1 MAASSA
7 GSNSVATEQT
17 EEPQL
22 VELLNQEAG
31 MSTQID
37 LQVIRQEIVDYQ
49 YPMQGKQ
56 VQAQKLQVILQSR
69 HADQYCLGVA
79 RLQKNDKNELKAL
92 ARRWQIGTVWRF
104 TTLTLLSGDKPA
116 FIHTP
121 CRITIDLR
129 KAKATALLQSTS
141 FPQAPVPTATI
152 ADILEL
158 KQMQRFDLM
167 AITTKIL
174 EERKSGT
181 GMIIAD
187 VRLVDGSKQASNTT
201 EYASLPLTLFF
212 KEAAELNTFKN

>member
-1 MAASSA
+1 M
-7 GSNSVATEQT
+7 
-17 EEPQL
+17 L
-22 VELLNQEAG
+22 
-31 MSTQID
+31 
-37 LQVIRQEIVDYQ
+37 
-49 YPMQGKQ
+49 
-56 VQAQKLQVILQSR
+56 AQKLQIILQSKI
-69 HADQYCLGVA
+69 AEQYCLGVA
-79 RLQKNDKNELKAL
+79 KLQKKDKNELKAL
-92 ARRWQIGTVWRF
+92 ATRWQTGTTWRF
-104 TTLTLLSGDKPA
+104 TTLTLLNDKPA

-158 KQMQRFDLM
+158 QQMQRFDLM
-167 AITTKIL
+167 AITIKIL

-187 VRLVDGSKQASNTT
+187 VRLVDGSKQQTAT

-212 KEAAELNTFKN
+212 KDAAEMNTF